1 MKKTI
6 TILLSVFFVLAMLL
20 SACASANPAVTTA
33 PEAVATEKPVSE
45 NEERLRITYIV
56 PAIAHPTFLTA
67 KEAFERAA
75 KDYNFEPIWA
85 GSSIPDA
92 NEMVKQIE
100 IAIASDVD
108 GLIIMA
114 AVPDA
119 MRPAIQEASDAGIP
133 VVTVIADCKDADKL
147 AYLGLNNANYGKM
160 AAEKALEGL
169 NGKKPMIAVMVPTFE
184 NQSGIEIIAS
194 LKESFTANGD
204 YEWLTTVE
212 SKSDM
217 VTAVGIWEDVFTTYP
232 EVNTIFSIGS
242 EGGPAAAKVMEEMG
256 LTSENIINV
265 GISDIA
271 ETLDGIRDG
280 YIYASMSENIP
291 RIGYQPAE
299 WIVNYIRNGVK
310 PNPINDTGT
319 FPITKENV
327 ETYREIE
334 NDKSLWK

>member
-1 MKKTI
+1 MKKKI
-6 TILLSVFFVLAMLL
+6 SILLTLMTIIMLL
-20 SACASANPAVTTA
+20 AACTSTTEA
-33 PEAVATEKPVSE
+33 PDAEESETTE
-45 NEERLRITYIV
+45 EERLRITYIV
-56 PAIAHPTFLTA
+56 PAISHPTFLTA

-75 KDYNFEPIWA
+75 EDYNFEPIWA
-85 GSSIPDA
+85 GSTTPDA

-100 IAIASDVD
+100 LAIASEVD

-119 MRPAIQEASDAGIP
+119 MRPAIQEAHEAGIP
-133 VVTVIADCKDADKL
+133 VVTVIADCKECDKL
-147 AYLGLNNANYGKM
+147 AYLGLNNQNYGKI
-160 AAEKALEGL
+160 AAEVALEGL
-169 NGKKPMIAVMVPTFE
+169 DGKKPVIAAMVPTFE
-184 NQSGIEIIAS
+184 NQSGIEIVAA
-194 LKESFTANGD
+194 LKENFDANGD
-204 YEWLTTVE
+204 YEWVTTVE
-212 SKSDM
+212 DKSDM
-217 VTAVGIWEDVFTTYP
+217 VTAVSLWEDIFTTYP

-256 LTSENIINV
+256 LTTEDIVNV

-299 WIVNYIRNGVK
+299 WIVNYVRNGVK
-310 PNPINDTGT
+310 PDLINDTGT

-327 ETYREIE
+327 DTYREIE
-334 NDKSLWK
+334 NDKSLWE

>member
-1 MKKTI
+1 MKKNI
-6 TILLSVFFVLAMLL
+6 ALLLSVLVIVALL
-20 SACASANPAVTTA
+20 GGCSTPQAAATTA
-33 PEAVATEKPVSE
+33 PTAVVQATAVPPEKP
-45 NEERLRITYIV
+45 LKITYVV

-85 GSSIPDA
+85 GSTIPDA

-100 IAIASDVD
+100 IAIASKVD

-119 MRPAIQEASDAGIP
+119 MRPAIQEAYDAGIP

-147 AYLGLNNANYGKM
+147 AYLGLNNQNYGKI
-160 AAEKALEGL
+160 AAAKALEGL
-169 NGKKPMIAVMVPTFE
+169 NGKKPQIAVMVPTFE

-194 LKESFTANGD
+194 LKESFAANGE
-204 YEWLTTVE
+204 YNWLTTVE

-217 VTAVGIWEDVFTTYP
+217 VTAVGVWEDVFTTYP

-242 EGGPAAAKVMEEMG
+242 EGGPAAAKVMKEMG
-256 LTSENIINV
+256 LTSDKLINV
-265 GISDIA
+265 GISDIQ
-271 ETLDGIRDG
+271 ETLDAIRDG

-299 WIVNYIRNGVK
+299 WIVNYIRKGEK
-310 PNPINDTGT
+310 PNAINDTGT

-327 ETYREIE
+327 DTYRQIE
-334 NDKSLWK
+334 NDKSSWK